1 MVKNFEHNKKEIKKG
16 LYLVPTPIG
25 NLGDITYRAVEILK
39 NVSLVAAEDTRHSK
53 KLFNHYLIKTPL
65 LSYFEH
71 NRNLRIPR
79 LLDHLNK
86 GDNIAYASVP
96 LGAYSQQRIIPSKI
110 AVRVPEGISHKQAA
124 TLMTKGLTTNY
135 LICKTYNLKAG
146 ETVLFHA
153 AAGGVGQIF
162 AQWANSIGAK
172 VIGTVGSDEKIKIA
186 EENGYAHVINYTKDN
201 FAKKVMEITNNE
213 GVPAVFDGVGKN
225 TFQGSLAC
233 LKTRGMM
240 ISFGNASGPLDP
252 VNVPKD
258 IQPKGLYLT
267 RPSIGQYF
275 TNRKELQAGADA
287 VFEKVKFGKIKIKI
301 FKEYSLVD
309 AGQAH
314 KDLESRKLTGP
325 AILVP

>member
-1 MVKNFEHNKKEIKKG
+1 MPKSIIIKKNGGPEVLELQEVNVGSPGPDEIKVTNYAIGLNYIDTYHRSG
-16 LYLVPTPIG
+16 LYPLKLPSGIG
-25 NLGDITYRAVEILK
+25 LEAAGKIEEVGSNITE
-39 NVSLVAAEDTRHSK
+39 
-53 KLFNHYLIKTPL
+53 F
-65 LSYFEH
+65 
-71 NRNLRIPR
+71 
-79 LLDHLNK
+79 NK

-96 LGAYSQQRIIPSKI
+96 LGAYSHQRIIPAKI
-110 AVRVPEGISHKQAA
+110 AVKVPDGISHKQAA

-135 LICKTYNLKAG
+135 LICKTYILKAG

-186 EENGYAHVINYTKDN
+186 EKNGYAHVINYTKED

-225 TFQGSLAC
+225 TFKGSLAC

-240 ISFGNASGPLDP
+240 VSFGNASGPLDP

-275 TNRKELQAGADA
+275 TNKKELQAGADA
-287 VFEKVKFGKIKIKI
+287 IFEKVKFGKIKIKI
-301 FKEYSLVD
+301 AKEYNLID
-309 AGQAH
+309 ASQAH
-314 KDLESRKLTGP
+314 KDLEARKLTGP
-325 AILVP
+325 AILIP

>member
-1 MVKNFEHNKKEIKKG
+1 MPKSIIISKNGGPEVLEIQDINVGSPRPDEIKVTNHAIGLNYIDTYHRSG
-16 LYLVPTPIG
+16 LYPVKLPSGIG
-25 NLGDITYRAVEILK
+25 LEAAGKIDEVGS
-39 NVSLVAAEDTRHSK
+39 NVTEFS
-53 KLFNHYLIKTPL
+53 
-65 LSYFEH
+65 
-71 NRNLRIPR
+71 
-79 LLDHLNK
+79 K

-96 LGAYSQQRIIPSKI
+96 LGAYAQQRIIPAKI
-110 AVRVPEGISHKQAA
+110 AVKIPDGISHIQAA

-135 LICKTYNLKAG
+135 LLSKTYKLKAG

-172 VIGTVGSDEKIKIA
+172 VIGTVGSDEKISIA
-186 EENGYAHVINYTKDN
+186 KENGYAHVINYSKDD
-201 FAKKVMEITNNE
+201 FAKEVMKFTNNE

-225 TFQGSLAC
+225 TFHKSLEC

-267 RPSIGQYF
+267 RPSIAQYF
-275 TNRKELQAGADA
+275 TNQKELQEGADA
-287 VFEKVKFGKIKIKI
+287 IFEKVKFGKIRIRV
-301 FKEYSLVD
+301 FKEYKLAD
-309 AGQAH
+309 AKQAH
-314 KDLESRKLTGP
+314 EDLESRKLTGP
-325 AILVP
+325 AVIIP

>member
-1 MVKNFEHNKKEIKKG
+1 MPKSIIIKKNGGPEVLELQDVKIDNPGPDEIKVTNYAIGLNYIDTYHRSG
-16 LYLVPTPIG
+16 LYPLKLPSGIG
-25 NLGDITYRAVEILK
+25 LEAAGKVEEVGS
-39 NVSLVAAEDTRHSK
+39 NVKE
-53 KLFNHYLIKTPL
+53 FNI
-65 LSYFEH
+65 
-71 NRNLRIPR
+71 
-79 LLDHLNK
+79 
-86 GDNIAYASVP
+86 GDNIAYASIP

-110 AVRVPEGISHKQAA
+110 AVKVPEGISHKQAA

-135 LICKTYNLKAG
+135 LICKTYKLKAG

-172 VIGTVGSDEKIKIA
+172 VIGTVGSDKKIKIA
-186 EENGYAHVINYTKDN
+186 EENGYARVINYTKDD

-225 TFQGSLAC
+225 TFYGSLAC

-240 ISFGNASGPLDP
+240 VSFGNASGPLDL

-275 TNRKELQAGADA
+275 TNQKELQAGADA
-287 VFEKVKFGKIKIKI
+287 IFEKVKFGKIKIKI
-301 FKEYSLVD
+301 SREYSLID
-309 AGQAH
+309 ANKAH
-314 KDLESRKLTGP
+314 EDLEARKLTGP
-325 AILVP
+325 AILIP

>member
-1 MVKNFEHNKKEIKKG
+1 MPKSIIIKKNGGPEVLEIQDVEVGSPGPDQIKVTNHAIGLNYIDTYHRSG
-16 LYLVPTPIG
+16 LYPVKLPCGIG
-25 NLGDITYRAVEILK
+25 LEAAGKIDEIGS
-39 NVSLVAAEDTRHSK
+39 NVTE
-53 KLFNHYLIKTPL
+53 F
-65 LSYFEH
+65 
-71 NRNLRIPR
+71 
-79 LLDHLNK
+79 NK

-96 LGAYSQQRIIPSKI
+96 LGAYSQQRIIPAKI
-110 AVRVPEGISHKQAA
+110 AVKVPDGISHELAA

-135 LICKTYNLKAG
+135 LLTKTYKLKAG

-186 EENGYAHVINYTKDN
+186 EENGYSNVINYTKND
-201 FAKKVMEITNNE
+201 FAKEVMKITNNE

-225 TFQGSLAC
+225 TFLGSLSC
-233 LKTRGMM
+233 LKIRGMM

-252 VNVPKD
+252 VNIPKD

-275 TNRKELQAGADA
+275 SNRKELQTGADQI
-287 VFEKVKFGKIKIKI
+287 FEKVKFGKIKIKI
-301 FKEYSLVD
+301 FRKYKLAD
-309 AGQAH
+309 AKKAH
-314 KDLESRKLTGP
+314 ADLEARKLNGP
-325 AILVP
+325 VILIP